1 MQKKMQRIMMYLNK
15 TQVIGFICSTIMI
28 ILIPIINDYKFVSVG
43 WFFIALA
50 CFGHAKFT
58 KKWSIEG
65 RTWSR
70 KNDNDPKKRLTK
82 NYSDTIFVIVGF
94 LGIILCIVSFFES
107 IFAKNYIALLIA
119 YIISV
124 VVLILMI
131 VITDIT
137 NKRVAKIIPKIR
149 R

>member
-1 MQKKMQRIMMYLNK
+1 MTK
-15 TQVIGFICSTIMI
+15 
-28 ILIPIINDYKFVSVG
+28 IL
-43 WFFIALA
+43 W
-50 CFGHAKFT
+50 KFT

-94 LGIILCIVSFFES
+94 LGIILCVVSFFEN
-107 IFAKNYIALLIA
+107 IFSQNYIAFLIA